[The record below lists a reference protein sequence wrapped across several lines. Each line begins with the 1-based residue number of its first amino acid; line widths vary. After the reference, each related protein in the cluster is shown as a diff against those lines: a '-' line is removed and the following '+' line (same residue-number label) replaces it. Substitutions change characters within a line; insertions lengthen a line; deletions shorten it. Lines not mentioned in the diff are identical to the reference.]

1 MSTRFITGTLLA
13 VLGGFIVVVSQAFEP
28 NPLSWVAFAIGVAI
42 VGICLL
48 AQLDRSRGSAQR
60 ALDAAVVVAAA
71 PLIAFSLAAS
81 GTAVTWLCFAFA
93 LGIVGLAFVG
103 LALHEISNWRASHQ
117 LAQLWWLP
125 EEPAATTAIDRAG
138 TRAA

>member
-48 AQLDRSRGSAQR
+48 AQLDRSRGIRSSTPSTPPSSSPPR
-60 ALDAAVVVAAA
+60 Y
-71 PLIAFSLAAS
+71 
-81 GTAVTWLCFAFA
+81 
-93 LGIVGLAFVG
+93 
-103 LALHEISNWRASHQ
+103 
-117 LAQLWWLP
+117 
-125 EEPAATTAIDRAG
+125 
-138 TRAA
+138 

>member
-1 MSTRFITGTLLA
+1 MSTSFITGTLLA
-13 VLGGFIVVVSQAFEP
+13 VLAGFIVVVSQAFAP
-28 NPLSWVAFAIGVAI
+28 NPLSWVAFGIGVAI

-60 ALDAAVVVAAA
+60 AVDAAVVVVAAL
-71 PLIAFSLAAS
+71 LIAFSLAAA
-81 GTAVTWLCFAFA
+81 GTAVIWLSFAFA
-93 LGIVGLAFVG
+93 LGVVGLALVG
-103 LALHEISNWRASHQ
+103 LTLHEISNWRASHR

-125 EEPAATTAIDRAG
+125 GGPAASTPIDRAG